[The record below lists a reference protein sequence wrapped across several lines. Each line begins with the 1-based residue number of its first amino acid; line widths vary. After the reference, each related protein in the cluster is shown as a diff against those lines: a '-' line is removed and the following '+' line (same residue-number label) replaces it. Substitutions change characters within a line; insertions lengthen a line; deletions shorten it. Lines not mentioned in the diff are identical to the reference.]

1 MDIQNIP
8 CIHAWHFQN
17 HHHIHRKPSIS
28 LHYIEATNRLSMIEA
43 EWESGKFTGS
53 YSGLMT
59 GVSGRDGE
67 IGQFLRVREDL

>member
-1 MDIQNIP
+1 
-8 CIHAWHFQN
+8 
-17 HHHIHRKPSIS
+17 
-28 LHYIEATNRLSMIEA
+28 MIEA

-67 IGQFLRVREDL
+67 IDVASMK